1 MITDSYDIETE
12 PMINL
17 FDFYGRRG
25 DFADMRLGILPN
37 EDGLF
42 WQAVDLYKVLYGK
55 SNDEAIKTI
64 SSKVN
69 EIVQQY
75 S

>member
-1 MITDSYDIETE
+1 MLD
-12 PMINL
+12 L
-17 FDFYGRRG
+17 
-25 DFADMRLGILPN
+25 ADMRLGILPN

-42 WQAVDLYKVLYGK
+42 WQAVDLYKALYGK